1 MPPRDKVLNLL
12 LGNGPVTDRVR
23 ISICVR
29 LLLYFGFTLLA
40 GCTSAPPNHFTFTA
54 DLPPGFAYKAI
65 AVYVPDEGE
74 TCTVPGGR
82 NTEVGYNLMW
92 WKAYEPNS
100 VIALYRT
107 VSGCPLVLRS
117 INLEIGSIYGESVW
131 DRSYSTGGVAIR
143 YELDEQYK
151 ETFNAAGESTF
162 HGQCQWLFRTMGP
175 KRRIVK
181 ILDCKAIDAEGQ
193 LGTGHPFA
201 GYTLDQLPG
210 KTVRLNV
217 RVDESEEP
225 YYDGF
230 WLKTKEGWRPC
241 TGRWGTENEESCIS
255 PPRFT
260 DFMMPDGRRCKVYPS
275 CTE

>member
-1 MPPRDKVLNLL
+1 MIRAMQRGLA
-12 LGNGPVTDRVR
+12 
-23 ISICVR
+23 
-29 LLLYFGFTLLA
+29 YFGFTWLA

-82 NTEVGYNLMW
+82 KTEVGYNLKW
-92 WKAYEPNS
+92 WKEYEPNS

-117 INLEIGSIYGESVW
+117 INLNIGSVYGESVW

-151 ETFNAAGESTF
+151 ETFNTAGESTF
-162 HGQCQWLFRTMGP
+162 HGQCQWFFRTMG
-175 KRRIVK
+175 KHRVLRK
-181 ILDCKAIDAEGQ
+181 ILDCTSTDEEGR
-193 LGTGHPFA
+193 LGRGKPFA
-201 GYTLDQLPG
+201 AYAVEQLSG
-210 KTVRLNV
+210 KVVRLHIKLAEE
-217 RVDESEEP
+217 ESP
-225 YYDGF
+225 YYNGW
-230 WLKTKEGWRPC
+230 WLKSPGGWRPC
-241 TGRWGTENEESCIS
+241 TGRWGTVNEEPCIN

-260 DFMMPDGRRCKVYPS
+260 DFMMPDGRRCTVYPS